1 MPNPAN
7 TVSALPPILQF
18 STVSQFEKI
27 WSSRGSG
34 AMEGRFFRPLPPAGW
49 FLLGDYAQGN
59 FLAPTGTVF
68 AIRVEAD
75 DEDFPALKAPQK
87 WVRVWS
93 SKGSKA
99 DSRGSFWV
107 PIPHFG
113 YVTCGHAV
121 AADLN
126 TPPEIPNF
134 RCLRYD
140 LAKSTELGKLIWN
153 DRHSH
158 ADTDVSVY
166 RVPVLNVFWAIPNYN
181 TPTETANIPASLA
194 NS

>member
-1 MPNPAN
+1 MAHEVQA
-7 TVSALPPILQF
+7 TSASPPIVQF

-34 AMEGRFFRPLPPAGW
+34 AMEGRFFRPQAPPGW
-49 FLLGDYAQGN
+49 FLLGDYAQNN

-68 AIRVEAD
+68 AIRVDND
-75 DEDFPALKAPQK
+75 DEEFPGLKEPQK

-99 DSRGSFWV
+99 DNPGSLWV

-121 AADLN
+121 AAGLN
-126 TPPEIPNF
+126 VEPYIPNF

-140 LAKSTELGKLIWN
+140 LATSVKLGGLIWN

-166 RVPVLNVFWAIPNYN
+166 RVNVLNVFWAIPSYN
-181 TPTETANIPASLA
+181 TPTEMAKIPTALS
-194 NS
+194 SS